1 MSGACQISLVD
12 KSAIVALWNSTDQKA
27 SNIWNR
33 TENVHTQSV
42 EKDRAILPKV
52 SLQKHPKAN
61 KGSCWCAKGSHQIF
75 NVYCTWNLHHF
86 LFIWW
91 CSWQTVPAPLNSMLS
106 FLDLIRSFFKFLVA
120 DTQLYKSLCPSIS
133 PSVGP
138 SVENCENAHFR
149 PCPPVRDWYWP
160 CIRPCFL

>member
-1 MSGACQISLVD
+1 MWFFSLALILFLDFFVIHTMSGACQISLVD

-106 FLDLIRSFFKFLVA
+106 FLYLIRSFFKFWE
-120 DTQLYKSLCPSIS
+120 SLLNFKDFTARKCSCTGNIE
-133 PSVGP
+133 
-138 SVENCENAHFR
+138 VEEG
-149 PCPPVRDWYWP
+149 
-160 CIRPCFL
+160 II

>member
-61 KGSCWCAKGSHQIF
+61 EGSC
-75 NVYCTWNLHHF
+75 
-86 LFIWW
+86 
-91 CSWQTVPAPLNSMLS
+91 
-106 FLDLIRSFFKFLVA
+106 
-120 DTQLYKSLCPSIS
+120 
-133 PSVGP
+133 
-138 SVENCENAHFR
+138 
-149 PCPPVRDWYWP
+149 
-160 CIRPCFL
+160 